1 MDAWL
6 LKRFPGRLLEEIDE
20 MDWLRYSRAL
30 EAQYVDDIEDLRISG
45 GNDLS
50 TEQWQEIKNNDA
62 IWRRVMAQ
70 QGGDEGDE

>member
-30 EAQYVDDIEDLRISG
+30 EAQYIDDIEDLRISG